1 MVSQSLLGEK
11 MEEIIYNDDQQHKVI
26 KTYYH
31 EETGEYRVLV
41 QIGMNEFCPTEFIIE
56 DIDKFHAR
64 VEAKREYLVDWIK
77 DFNGSENIFVKQKG
91 ISDWKYA
98 KDLPK
103 ELEGFELYINPEK
116 SLEITNGS
124 FVIIN
129 YVDFKI
135 NSDLVIYYNMF
146 SDDFGS
152 EMRIKGNS
160 VVTYDFDAESLEKLE
175 EKLKLKLNDQL
186 KFVREAAISE
196 GNNE

>member
-1 MVSQSLLGEK
+1 MVLQSLLGEK
-11 MEEIIYNDDQQHKVI
+11 MDEIIYNDDEQHKII

-31 EETGEYRVLV
+31 EETGECRVLV

-56 DIDKFHAR
+56 DIDKFHAKI
-64 VEAKREYLVDWIK
+64 EAKREYLIEWINN
-77 DFNGSENIFVKQKG
+77 FNGSENIFVKQKG

-98 KDLPK
+98 KELPK
-103 ELEGFELYINPEK
+103 ELEGFELYIDPEK

-129 YVDFKI
+129 YVDFAI

-146 SDDFGS
+146 SNDFGS

-160 VVTYDFDAESLEKLE
+160 IVTYDFDAENLE
-175 EKLKLKLNDQL
+175 ELEDKLRYKLNDQL
-186 KFVREAAISE
+186 KFVRKSALSE
-196 GNNE
+196 NENG